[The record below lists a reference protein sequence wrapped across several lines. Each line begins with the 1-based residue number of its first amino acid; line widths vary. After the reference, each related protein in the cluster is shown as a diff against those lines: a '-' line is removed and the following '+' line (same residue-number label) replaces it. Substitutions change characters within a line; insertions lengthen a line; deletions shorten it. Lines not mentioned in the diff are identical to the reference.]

1 MTSQFFRGRLV
12 TATHPTSEP
21 FSLARK
27 QPSGSNASEEMRFFV
42 PGWSRNWPRD
52 SPRILRRT
60 SCSSDPMDLTVIS
73 DNDCFLLSAI
83 CVEYRY
89 GSGPVEKKVRER
101 PANQCCSIEDDC
113 PLPGNRQLVMG
124 Q

>member
-1 MTSQFFRGRLV
+1 MFEGSTEQLLYHVNSRHRVFRSEISDDEPIFPGRLV

-42 PGWSRNWPRD
+42 PGRSRNCPRD

-60 SCSSDPMDLTVIS
+60 SCSSDPMDLRVIS
-73 DNDCFLLSAI
+73 DNDCCLLSALCLEGGCLD
-83 CVEYRY
+83 CV
-89 GSGPVEKKVRER
+89 
-101 PANQCCSIEDDC
+101 
-113 PLPGNRQLVMG
+113 L
-124 Q
+124 